1 VGFDLI
7 ANSLNVFFSW
17 VIMYYTL
24 NDYKITIMF
33 VIFVYNLIISVCI
46 NFMLFMFQNLLPHYN
61 YDKLEY

>member
-1 VGFDLI
+1 MGFDLI